1 MTKTEIQEHIKRL
14 KNGRAATSDSHQIEL
29 IDLGLA
35 KYRRMLADLEK
46 KSNPQPIEKSEQLPQ
61 KPDPMYRPTTGKE
74 KEEVRYQKHMEQ
86 ETQER
91 QPSLLDQV
99 INLVAPPPSNT
110 QIIEI
115 EIDGVIESYESGE
128 LRDKARTWFTQT
140 AEGAA
145 IQGKGKLQNS
155 VQFRRLAAVVPNW
168 EAFYGCKPTV
178 QDLHRRH
185 NRHGEAVKKAAVR
198 LLEILTA

>member
-1 MTKTEIQEHIKRL
+1 V
-14 KNGRAATSDSHQIEL
+14 
-29 IDLGLA
+29 
-35 KYRRMLADLEK
+35 
-46 KSNPQPIEKSEQLPQ
+46 P
-61 KPDPMYRPTTGKE
+61 
-74 KEEVRYQKHMEQ
+74 Q
-86 ETQER
+86 ETKDQVREATEAKQKER
-91 QPSLLDQV
+91 QPGLLEQV

-115 EIDGVIESYESGE
+115 EIDGVVESYESGE

-168 EAFYGCKPTV
+168 ETFYGYKPRV

-185 NRHGEAVKKAAVR
+185 NLHGEQVKNAAVR

>member
-46 KSNPQPIEKSEQLPQ
+46 KSDPQPIEKIEQLPNAYRKALEQVPQ
-61 KPDPMYRPTTGKE
+61 KTKDQVREATEAKQKE
-74 KEEVRYQKHMEQ
+74 K
-86 ETQER
+86 
-91 QPSLLDQV
+91 QPGLLEQV

-115 EIDGVIESYESGE
+115 EIDGVVESYESGE

-168 EAFYGCKPTV
+168 EAFYGYKPRV

-185 NRHGEAVKKAAVR
+185 NLHGEQVKNAAVR
-198 LLEILTA
+198 LLEILTQ